1 MDFSKLDQNERLAV
15 FGSIAVFLAG
25 LISNWG
31 GLLFLAILAAVGMV
45 VVVLLPQF
53 SPSTSLPGSKGSLM
67 AALGF
72 VAAGSALITLL
83 QWIGFLSFFGLN
95 AIMFLV
101 ALLGALVMAW
111 AGWQE
116 LQAEGGK
123 WQFGTSGAG
132 AAAAAPAQADRA
144 ETPAA
149 EAPAAAPAAE
159 SHDAHDAHEHAA
171 HEHDHDEPVHEHH
184 APATE
189 PSVEERRTET

>member
-45 VVVLLPQF
+45 IVVFLPQF

-101 ALLGALVMAW
+101 ALIGALVMAW

-123 WQFGTSGAG
+123 WQFRTSGAG
-132 AAAAAPAQADRA
+132 AAAAPPAQAERT

-149 EAPAAAPAAE
+149 EAHE
-159 SHDAHDAHEHAA
+159 AHEAHEHAA
-171 HEHDHDEPVHEHH
+171 HDHDEPVHEHH
-184 APATE
+184 APADQT
-189 PSVEERRTET
+189 SVEERRTET